1 MDDISDAHKVL
12 YLLANGWENIS
23 EIQDFLDLSDYE
35 MKEIVDELS
44 LQGVISTHT
53 VH

>member
-12 YLLANGWENIS
+12 YLLANGWEDLS
-23 EIQDFLDLSDYE
+23 EIRDFLDLSE
-35 MKEIVDELS
+35 KELKEIVDELS
-44 LQGVISTHT
+44 LQGVITTHT